1 MSLEY
6 DPLSKTIEC
15 HPASIRHKEDI
26 ETIFEDCA
34 DAGNCFCAFWHLPKK
49 ACEKNWG
56 EANRRWFFDT
66 TRNYGPL
73 GIIAYSKGE
82 PAGWCGI
89 APRGI
94 YDRLRRSRFF
104 SAVDGRP
111 VWSVTCFVVRKKF
124 RRQGLSRL
132 LLREA
137 IVFAQSHGA
146 KCIEG
151 YPFDLDRGAS
161 RGDLYPGILSVFL
174 AEGFVEVARRLPT
187 RPVVRLNI

>member
-1 MSLEY
+1 M
-6 DPLSKTIEC
+6 
-15 HPASIRHKEDI
+15 
-26 ETIFEDCA
+26 
-34 DAGNCFCAFWHLPKK
+34 
-49 ACEKNWG
+49 
-56 EANRRWFFDT
+56 
-66 TRNYGPL
+66 
-73 GIIAYSKGE
+73 
-82 PAGWCGI
+82 
-89 APRGI
+89 
-94 YDRLRRSRFF
+94 
-104 SAVDGRP
+104 
-111 VWSVTCFVVRKKF
+111 TCFVVRKKF

>member
-6 DPLSKTIEC
+6 DLLPKSIEC
-15 HPASIRHKEDI
+15 YPASIIRKRDI
-26 ETIFEDCA
+26 EKIFDDCV
-34 DAGNCFCAFWHLPKK
+34 DAGNCYCAFWHLPKK
-49 ACEKNWG
+49 ICEDNWG
-56 EANRRWFFDT
+56 EPNRRWFFNT
-66 TRNYGPL
+66 VRNYGPL
-73 GIIAYSKGE
+73 GIIAYSNGE

-89 APRGI
+89 APRGK

-104 SAVDGRP
+104 SIVDDCP

-137 IVFAQSHGA
+137 IVFAQSQGA
-146 KCIEG
+146 ECIEG
-151 YPFDLDRGAS
+151 YPFDLDRGTS

-187 RPVVRLNI
+187 RPVVRLGF

>member
-1 MSLEY
+1 MIPCLKVSNVTLHQL
-6 DPLSKTIEC
+6 DV
-15 HPASIRHKEDI
+15 KEI
-26 ETIFEDCA
+26 
-34 DAGNCFCAFWHLPKK
+34 LKK
-49 ACEKNWG
+49 YSMIVLMQGIAIVLFGTSRKRYVKIIG
-56 EANRRWFFDT
+56 ENHRRWFFDT
-66 TRNYGPL
+66 VRNYGPL
-73 GIIAYSKGE
+73 GIIAYSNGE

-89 APRGI
+89 APRGK

-104 SAVDGRP
+104 SIVDDCP

-137 IVFAQSHGA
+137 IVFAQSQGA
-146 KCIEG
+146 ECIEG
-151 YPFDLDRGAS
+151 YPFDLDRGTS

-187 RPVVRLNI
+187 RPVVRLGL